1 MGLSW
6 KPYPVYKDSGV
17 EWLGEIPEGWG
28 TKRLKYLSTVN
39 DETLGETTNTDFEIL
54 YVDISSVDSVEG
66 IQKKEPMIF
75 ENAPSRARRRV
86 RHGDVIISTVRT
98 YLKAIA
104 PIVNPEPNLIVSTGF
119 AVVRP
124 KEELTSQFA
133 SYALRS
139 LYFVDRVV
147 ANSVGVSYPAIN
159 ASELISFPIIHPSL
173 PEQRAIATFLDR
185 ETTHIDQLMAKKER
199 QKELLQEKRA
209 ALISH
214 AVTKGLDP
222 IVKMKDSG
230 VGWLGEI
237 PEEWDILPIKR
248 IVEIPVTD
256 GPHETP
262 DLLDTGIP
270 FISAEAIKNDIID
283 FSKKRGYISIEE
295 HLRFSKKYKPKRND
309 IYIIKSGATT
319 GNVAMVETDEE
330 FNIWSPLAAIRV
342 DPKKSYYRFI
352 FHFLKSNNFFQSVEL
367 GWSYGTQQNIG
378 MNVIEN
384 LVTTVPP
391 LPEQHA
397 IAAFLDKET
406 GRIDTLITKVN
417 TSIETLHEYR
427 TALIS
432 AAVTGKID
440 VREEVKT

>member
-1 MGLSW
+1 M
-6 KPYPVYKDSGV
+6 
-17 EWLGEIPEGWG
+17 EHEMILG
-28 TKRLKYLSTVN
+28 
-39 DETLGETTNTDFEIL
+39 
-54 YVDISSVDSVEG
+54 
-66 IQKKEPMIF
+66 Q
-75 ENAPSRARRRV
+75 
-86 RHGDVIISTVRT
+86 
-98 YLKAIA
+98 
-104 PIVNPEPNLIVSTGF
+104 
-119 AVVRP
+119 
-124 KEELTSQFA
+124 
-133 SYALRS
+133 AL
-139 LYFVDRVV
+139 
-147 ANSVGVSYPAIN
+147 
-159 ASELISFPIIHPSL
+159 
-173 PEQRAIATFLDR
+173 
-185 ETTHIDQLMAKKER
+185 
-199 QKELLQEKRA
+199 
-209 ALISH
+209 
-214 AVTKGLDP
+214 
-222 IVKMKDSG
+222 
-230 VGWLGEI
+230 
-237 PEEWDILPIKR
+237 KR